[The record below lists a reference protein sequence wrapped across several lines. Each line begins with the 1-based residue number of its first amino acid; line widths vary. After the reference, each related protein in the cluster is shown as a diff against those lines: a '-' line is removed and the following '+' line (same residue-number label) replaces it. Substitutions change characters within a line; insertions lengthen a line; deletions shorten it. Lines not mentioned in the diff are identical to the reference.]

1 MKNVFF
7 NFTLKNPPQGGSQE
21 KSMVFYPGEVYAE
34 GLKSFSFEELPHTW
48 HVSVQITTEKL
59 M

>member
-48 HVSVQITTEKL
+48 HVSVQITT
-59 M
+59 